1 MVSFGSAVSQF
12 MKEAKKRGTPVSFI
26 DASSSVSTMGS
37 YGGWTK
43 KGLKPVKAPMKAK
56 PLVIMPAPASTPAP
70 AKKKRVRKALSAE
83 QKAKNNAL
91 RRIKRC
97 SVRQVKCQ
105 KEYAES
111 KKMGYV

>member
-26 DASSSVSTMGS
+26 DASSSVSSMGS

-56 PLVIMPAPASTPAP
+56 PLAIMPAPE
-70 AKKKRVRKALSAE
+70 KKKRVRKALSAE